1 MSGSRRIRKR
11 HPATVQTPGRVQEMT
26 ESESIE
32 PLVSGVTGSRLEQG
46 SSWSRGWSADQ
57 SRSADHWNENFTC
70 DDSAA
75 DKGFETQF
83 VMEFTHLK
91 MGSERPSNSSDEHTT
106 QDWTNCRLISSTK
119 LK

>member
-1 MSGSRRIRKR
+1 MIDTISSCFNCFVSRKR

-91 MGSERPSNSSDEHTT
+91 MGSER
-106 QDWTNCRLISSTK
+106 
-119 LK
+119 